1 MANKNMT
8 NTENANVKVTAVK
21 ETADVEVREDFM
33 EKANLTPKNIHSMN
47 DEAVRNRLNKMINMR
62 AEFIKNVDKEHVKLQ
77 NGGRKTGKNVYTV
90 SLIPI
95 FDCPNCDGCCTLCYD
110 IRNVCFRT
118 PVMRD
123 RAKNSAIHKVNPER
137 YWKEIG
143 MQLVLQNVEILR
155 INVGGDLTY
164 EDFGYVNNMA
174 AQHPDVTFQFFTK
187 NYDGI
192 NKWLDENEDFESNVQ
207 AIMSVW
213 KDMPYSNPHRIP
225 ESHLLWA
232 DGSTTA
238 PEYGAYFCKG
248 NCSNCKLM
256 GEGCFALKKGECVVL
271 SAH

>member
-1 MANKNMT
+1 MANKNMM
-8 NTENANVKVTAVK
+8 NTENAEVKATA
-21 ETADVEVREDFM
+21 ETEIRKDFIEM
-33 EKANLTPKNIHSMN
+33 AEINPKNIGKLK
-47 DEAVRNRLNKMINMR
+47 DEVIKKRLNAMLETREK
-62 AEFIKNVDKEHVKLQ
+62 FIKVVDKMHVKLQ
-77 NGGRKTGKNVYTV
+77 KGNKKTGKNVYTV

-95 FDCPNCDGCCTLCYD
+95 ADCPNCDKCCGFCYD
-110 IRNVCFRT
+110 IKHDCIYTGVLN
-118 PVMRD
+118 D
-123 RAKNSAIHKVNPER
+123 RAKNSAIHKANPER

-143 MQLVLQNVEILR
+143 MQLDLHDVEILR

-192 NKWLDENEDFESNVQ
+192 NKWLDENEEFESNVQ